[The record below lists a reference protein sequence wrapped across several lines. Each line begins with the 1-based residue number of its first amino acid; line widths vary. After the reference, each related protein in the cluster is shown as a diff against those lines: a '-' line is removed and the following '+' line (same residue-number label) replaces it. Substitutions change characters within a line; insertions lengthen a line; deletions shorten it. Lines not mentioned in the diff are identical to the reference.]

1 MNENYRIGKGNL
13 HIAFPNKT
21 ILDTYIMCVGCNNCN
36 YSTANNILCLYADK
50 KENLLKAVFDFKIY
64 TLFVMNILKSIKSN
78 ALASIEKTYN
88 TLSEVQNELER
99 SL

>member
-1 MNENYRIGKGNL
+1 
-13 HIAFPNKT
+13 
-21 ILDTYIMCVGCNNCN
+21 
-36 YSTANNILCLYADK
+36 LYADK